1 MNKVWSPVSIG
12 AAFAVCAA
20 MPVVATAQDKFP
32 EKPIRMIVPLTAGS
46 AADLHARRVAQ
57 KMSEAWGQLVVVDN
71 RPGGG
76 TTLGANLAAKAAPD
90 GYTLLVNSA
99 SFAVTA
105 AYYSKLPYDPLK
117 DFAPISQ
124 IARAP
129 IVLVTAPSLG
139 AKSAKDLVA
148 LAKQK
153 QGQITF
159 GSAGNG
165 TSTHFAAEQ
174 FNLAAGIK
182 VVHIPYKGVPE
193 VLLDTMTGRIQY
205 AFSPLA
211 PAMPLVRDG
220 RLLVLGVTTA
230 RRSVALPDTPTL
242 AEAGLPDYEYQDWW
256 GMFAPA
262 KTPQLVI
269 DKIGKEVARIVN
281 LPDVKNQMLTQGE
294 EATSSTPDEFTKFV
308 HAKIDSA
315 RKVVSLAGIRP
326 E

>member
-1 MNKVWSPVSIG
+1 MLFRS
-12 AAFAVCAA
+12 
-20 MPVVATAQDKFP
+20 
-32 EKPIRMIVPLTAGS
+32 
-46 AADLHARRVAQ
+46 
-57 KMSEAWGQLVVVDN
+57 
-71 RPGGG
+71 
-76 TTLGANLAAKAAPD
+76 
-90 GYTLLVNSA
+90 
-99 SFAVTA
+99 
-105 AYYSKLPYDPLK
+105 
-117 DFAPISQ
+117 
-124 IARAP
+124 
-129 IVLVTAPSLG
+129 
-139 AKSAKDLVA
+139 
-148 LAKQK
+148 
-153 QGQITF
+153 
-159 GSAGNG
+159 G

-262 KTPQLVI
+262 KTPQSVI